1 MIDYALAFGIYRETF
16 NLDTEVYERGQ
27 TPRRSKTSFTVLSSL
42 VFFFFVVVVGTTTS
56 F

>member
-27 TPRRSKTSFTVLSSL
+27 TPRLSKTSFTVLSSL
-42 VFFFFVVVVGTTTS
+42 FFFFFVVGTTTS